1 MVTPMDYVS
10 PQDAINDAR
19 LTAARKAALP
29 RGQML
34 LRGALAGGILAYA
47 TSFVMVINS
56 QGLPPIVAAI
66 CFPVGFVMLVLLGLE
81 LATGNF
87 ALLPIGYLAGEV
99 RAIDVVRSWGW
110 VYAGNL
116 LGSVAYAL
124 LFYLAITSFGTSNG
138 VALGDQL
145 RRAAQAKTSGYQ
157 ALGVAGWGTA
167 FVKAMLCNWMVTVG
181 AVLALMSRSTIGKV
195 TAMWLPIATFFA
207 HGYEHSIVN
216 MFVIPAGVLLGAPVS
231 LSSWWIWN
239 QIPVTIGNLVAGAL
253 FTGVALSVAYR
264 KAPVPEPHTADHG
277 ALALASTVRIEPV

>member
-1 MVTPMDYVS
+1 MDYVS
-10 PQDAINDAR
+10 PHDTIDDAR
-19 LTAARKAALP
+19 QTAIRKASLP

-47 TSFVMVINS
+47 TSFAMVVNA

-99 RAIDVVRSWGW
+99 RAFDVLRNWGW

-138 VALGDQL
+138 AVLGDQL
-145 RRAAQAKTSGYQ
+145 RRAAQAKTLGYQ
-157 ALGVAGWGTA
+157 ALGAAGWGTA

-195 TAMWLPIATFFA
+195 IAMWLPIATFFA

-231 LSSWWIWN
+231 VSNWWIWN
-239 QIPVTIGNLVAGAL
+239 QVPVTIGNLVAGAL

-264 KAPVPEPHTADHG
+264 RPPIAESSRADRG
-277 ALALASTVRIEPV
+277 ALPLAATVRTEPV